1 MPTVL
6 HRITVDVKR
15 GIEQNDPRWD
25 FATSL
30 YKNNTEIFAFWDT
43 KTTKLPSRS
52 DLRPFRKRKRQGI
65 QEGER
70 PGFAPSDEFLK
81 SLTND
86 PNRPCRNVY
95 PEEDR
100 IAALRVVRRKKILE
114 TSEVERVRVVGNDV
128 QKSTGTEGV
137 IDTAVLDQ
145 GIETLLETNSFLLQ
159 SVNESFQE
167 KFQIKETFGEP
178 VFFAFGERQKIFQF
192 DGILFDT
199 ESWAWKE
206 KFLDVY
212 ERKLRGTKAIELN
225 AFVTLI
231 TNSAVIQGF
240 LLSCSV
246 GQSINTHGY
255 VALSFAMFVQD
266 RFPISEIERS
276 PQDQEDAEEEDPRV
290 VLFQF
295 NNETGKPDEIVK
307 ELTLNSPTVSLEAG
321 FKDTVSDSI
330 GQGFPFPPDFWAPIT
345 PVSGITLPIAIRTT
359 TPPFGTSLEEFTEQ
373 PLPSQYVNQM
383 MEGHLGVKG
392 PNVRFQRKELQAPP
406 ASLDALEV
414 PQTIVDPGGQ
424 SLEPLNAR
432 LLFPDGSISENILF
446 GGRFTGGFTKHSSI
460 SVERLKAI
468 ADKGNLIAR
477 IRLFGESAFQ
487 DRKIAELRVP
497 KRVGDFNFKAQ
508 GGAGFFGSNTNDVD
522 ANFEVQLES
531 PIIPSSWGKS
541 VFVKNDGFRIEWY
554 EVNIFLVATNGSG
567 FKIEGFYHSTLDAAL
582 VPNRLEK
589 VADAQGTSLAVDQS
603 ARHVLED
610 GDAQFQTDLQAFF
623 DAGDKITVT
632 LPYAVIDTDS
642 TSVESTEV
650 PVTKIISQTKLQLGL
665 LQLDVVN
672 RTVPNKKIGPL
683 PIGPYKVFVR
693 RASGIQLQEAAI
705 RKRIK
710 NPPLGAFSVLNLN
723 DPNQQLVQA
732 TGLFQ
737 MEKGVHFTE

>member
-1 MPTVL
+1 MSTVL

-15 GIEQNDPRWD
+15 GVEQNDPRWD

-30 YKNNTEIFAFWDT
+30 YKNSQEIFAFWDT
-43 KTTKLPSRS
+43 KTTKLPSKS
-52 DLRPFRKRKRQGI
+52 DLRPFRKRKRQSI

-81 SLTND
+81 TLTDD

-114 TSEVERVRVVGNDV
+114 TAEVERVRVVGDDV
-128 QKSTGTEGV
+128 QKSTGLEAV
-137 IDTAVLDQ
+137 IDTTIVDQ
-145 GIETLLETNSFLLQ
+145 GIEILLETNSFLLQ

-199 ESWAWKE
+199 DSWAWKE

-212 ERKLRGTKAIELN
+212 ERKLRGTKAIEMN

-276 PQDQEDAEEEDPRV
+276 PQDQEEAEAEDPRV
-290 VLFQF
+290 ILFQF
-295 NNETGKPDEIVK
+295 NNATGKPDEIVK
-307 ELTLNSPTVSLEAG
+307 ELTLNSPKVELAAG
-321 FKDTVSDSI
+321 FKDTFSDSV
-330 GQGFPFPPDFWAPIT
+330 GGAFPIPPDFWAPVT
-345 PVSGITLPIAIRTT
+345 PVGGNISPIAIV
-359 TPPFGTSLEEFTEQ
+359 TPVPAFDTLIEHFFVDQSIPT
-373 PLPSQYVNQM
+373 QYVNQM
-383 MEGHLGVKG
+383 MFGHLGVT
-392 PNVRFQRKELQAPP
+392 NVAFQRKELEALP
-406 ASLDALEV
+406 SDADKLEV
-414 PQTIVDPGGQ
+414 PQIITIPIAQ
-424 SLEPLNAR
+424 SLEPLDAVTR
-432 LLFPDGSISENILF
+432 VEQESISESILV
-446 GGRFTGGFTKHSSI
+446 GGRRTGGFTAHEII

-468 ADKGNLIAR
+468 ADAGNLVAR

-497 KRVGDFNFKAQ
+497 ARLGDSSFIAQ
-508 GGAGFFGSNTNDVD
+508 AGGVFVGSNTTEVG
-522 ANFEVQLES
+522 ANFEVQLVS
-531 PIIPSSWGKS
+531 PITPSSWGKS
-541 VFVKNDGFRIEWY
+541 VFKKNDGFTIAWFE
-554 EVNIFLVATNGSG
+554 EGLFLVATNGSG
-567 FKIEGFYHSTLDAAL
+567 FKIEGFYHSTLDNAL
-582 VPNRLEK
+582 LPNRLEK
-589 VADAQGTSLAVDQS
+589 VADAQGGTLAVDQS
-603 ARHVLED
+603 ERYVLTD
-610 GDAQFQTDLQAFF
+610 GDAQFQTDLQTFF

-632 LPYAVIDTDS
+632 LPYAVKDTDS
-642 TSVESTEV
+642 SIQVTTEV
-650 PVTKIISQTKLQLGL
+650 PVTKIISQDKLQLGL

-672 RTVPNKKIGPL
+672 KTVANQRIGPL
-683 PIGPYKVFVR
+683 PIGPYKVLVR
-693 RASGIQLQEAAI
+693 RASGIQLIETEI

-710 NPPLGAFSVLNLN
+710 NPPLGAFSVLDLN

-737 MEKGVHFTE
+737 MEKGVHFKA